1 MLDGCQRLGTERNQV
16 AEKLPKKRK
25 KEKTNQWLEMLLNV
39 IHFENIKLEM
49 NEIYKK
55 RNITK

>member
-1 MLDGCQRLGTERNQV
+1 MLDGCQRLATERNQV
-16 AEKLPKKRK
+16 AEKLQKRK
-25 KEKTNQWLEMLLNV
+25 KKKTNQWLEMLLNV

-49 NEIYKK
+49 NEIYIK